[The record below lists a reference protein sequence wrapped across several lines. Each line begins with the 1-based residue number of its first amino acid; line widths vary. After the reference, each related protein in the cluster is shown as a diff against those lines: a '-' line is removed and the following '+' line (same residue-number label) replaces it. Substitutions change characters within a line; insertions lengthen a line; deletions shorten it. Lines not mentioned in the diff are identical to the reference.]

1 MVTQTIQPV
10 LLDTILKDVTVLP
23 SGCSTF
29 ITALVT
35 DTNQSIFYEVNH
47 LLKISEIDLC
57 KVRDGKRF
65 IDVEINQ
72 SEGDRRPTVDI
83 VSHFDSN
90 MKHYEIIIGTCI
102 FSARNRIVV
111 TRCQYIPKFRIF
123 IDDDK
128 DTIYLSYRVTI
139 LNNFIRHQ
147 VLTPKTLV
155 CDTIKYSGGIAV
167 NNNN

>member
-10 LLDTILKDVTVLP
+10 LLDAILKDVTVIP

-29 ITALVT
+29 ITALEKMVT
-35 DTNQSIFYEVNH
+35 DRYQSIFYEVNH

-57 KVRDGKRF
+57 KVIDGKRY
-65 IDVEINQ
+65 IDIEINQ
-72 SEGDRRPTVDI
+72 SDGDI

-90 MKHYEIIIGTCI
+90 MKHYEIVIGTHI

-111 TRCQYIPKFRIF
+111 TRCQYIPKFFRIF

-147 VLTPKTLV
+147 VLIPKTLV
-155 CDTIKYSGGIAV
+155 CDGIRYSGGITV
-167 NNNN
+167 N